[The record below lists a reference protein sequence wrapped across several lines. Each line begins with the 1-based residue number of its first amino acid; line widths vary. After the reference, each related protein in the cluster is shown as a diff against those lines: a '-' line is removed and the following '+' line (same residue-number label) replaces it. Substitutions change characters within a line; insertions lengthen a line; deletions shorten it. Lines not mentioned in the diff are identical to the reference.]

1 MKMHYDKIA
10 DAMYIRLRDGKIKGT
25 VKVND
30 RLMVDVDAKGN
41 TIGVELLEADSFWRR
56 DYYKNTMQSSKMLVR
71 RGGGNLLGLALTTQ
85 IGGAFARVYF
95 SC

>member
-1 MKMHYDKIA
+1 
-10 DAMYIRLRDGKIKGT
+10 
-25 VKVND
+25 
-30 RLMVDVDAKGN
+30 
-41 TIGVELLEADSFWRR
+41 
-56 DYYKNTMQSSKMLVR
+56 MQSSKMLVR